1 MKNKKKVV
9 EEKTYSVKYILYDD
23 GSSMVE
29 RKNNGFSAIELL
41 GYFEQV
47 QLEILDQMRGV
58 INPNVT
64 KLNVKIN
71 KKK

>member
-1 MKNKKKVV
+1 MKKKKKVV
-9 EEKTYSVKYILYDD
+9 EEKTYSVKYVLFDD

-58 INPNVT
+58 IKPNVT
-64 KLNVKIN
+64 KLTAKIN